1 MIGPGSFGQ
10 AGPPTWQVK
19 RQGQRKRSLVLVD
32 VRLLYVLGAA
42 AAGGL
47 LYAGYVSVGYLVGA
61 RGRAAAPT
69 ADQLWRQQSVQPVDW
84 SYDDVGV
91 WAAGL
96 GLDALAAGLR
106 RNGVDGQLLLSLTE
120 KDIRTD
126 LGIANDLQVR
136 KIEQALQKL
145 RRGDKLPPS
154 ALGQGL
160 LMQGFNSSTGGVP
173 ASPGAPRAARSL
185 PSSRPV
191 AAAAGLRKYALFRIW
206 QSMSGD
212 APFMTLEIDPA
223 LGKSWNEHMEH
234 VRAEVMRREGV
245 HAGASPARGKEG
257 QGDKPFISLV
267 HRNGVALE
275 SVQDLPADSGK
286 LFLLVGHELFFFP
299 DDVVGEKL
307 LVPLPSAQRSVEVEV
322 VSTTPRLVHVKDFL
336 SPSECQE
343 IMKLATP
350 KLEPSTVLAQGDQ
363 SKGENKVKD
372 SVRTSE
378 TAWLMNKNEPI
389 VAKVRNRVAELVHL
403 PMTFAEDM
411 QVLKYGFRQHYH
423 VHYDFFDPKMYPG
436 DKRWASGHN
445 RLATVF
451 FYLTSVEEGGET
463 VFPYANAPA
472 SEHHKIHAYGPCED
486 AAATSLKMPA
496 RQGHAI
502 VFYHMHPDGHLTGK
516 LDKTALH
523 GGCDPLKGQKW
534 AANYWIRNGPVL

>member
-1 MIGPGSFGQ
+1 
-10 AGPPTWQVK
+10 
-19 RQGQRKRSLVLVD
+19 
-32 VRLLYVLGAA
+32 
-42 AAGGL
+42 
-47 LYAGYVSVGYLVGA
+47 
-61 RGRAAAPT
+61 
-69 ADQLWRQQSVQPVDW
+69 
-84 SYDDVGV
+84 
-91 WAAGL
+91 
-96 GLDALAAGLR
+96 
-106 RNGVDGQLLLSLTE
+106 
-120 KDIRTD
+120 
-126 LGIANDLQVR
+126 
-136 KIEQALQKL
+136 
-145 RRGDKLPPS
+145 
-154 ALGQGL
+154 
-160 LMQGFNSSTGGVP
+160 
-173 ASPGAPRAARSL
+173 
-185 PSSRPV
+185 
-191 AAAAGLRKYALFRIW
+191 
-206 QSMSGD
+206 
-212 APFMTLEIDPA
+212 
-223 LGKSWNEHMEH
+223 
-234 VRAEVMRREGV
+234 MRREGV

-534 AANYWIRNGPVL
+534 AANYWVRNGPVL